1 MDVTADE
8 LDALEELAGL
18 LTTVTFLGPFCAISA
33 NPAEIAESTASDA
46 TSALDAASALDELP
60 PLENIRKIPNTIE
73 NQYRN
78 FFLFNT
84 EHSSK
89 QI

>member
-33 NPAEIAESTASDA
+33 NPAEIAESTASD
-46 TSALDAASALDELP
+46 TV
-60 PLENIRKIPNTIE
+60 
-73 NQYRN
+73 
-78 FFLFNT
+78 
-84 EHSSK
+84 
-89 QI
+89 